1 MLLFFNCYRISF
13 SFKVSRNYKTSCF
26 LGGLFVRRL
35 TTWIS
40 QIIAAKLIQYL
51 LFEVFSLDKLFSVK
65 AQSPSQKCIIF
76 NTFLPLFRLLI
87 LPFLIFR
94 DVLCSVRHY
103 LVLCWKIHP
112 TPPPP
117 RLLITDL
124 HGKGKKK
131 KSSSPL
137 FENIDSGDNYQ
148 RFSSFDFRWTI
159 NHVPSL

>member
-117 RLLITDL
+117 RLQITDL